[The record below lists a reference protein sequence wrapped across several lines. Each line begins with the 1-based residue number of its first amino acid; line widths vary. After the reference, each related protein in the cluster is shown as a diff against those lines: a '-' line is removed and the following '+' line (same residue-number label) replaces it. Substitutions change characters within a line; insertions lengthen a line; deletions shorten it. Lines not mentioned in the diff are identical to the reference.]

1 MGNIGSLLNMMR
13 YLDINTYVSSDISEL
28 RSAKRIILPGVGAFD
43 TAMKRINETDGL
55 KDILYEKIL
64 VEKIPILGI
73 CLGMQLITNSSEE
86 GKLKGLA
93 WIDAET
99 VKFPDFDDLKI
110 PHMGWNAASSY
121 VSDNPLLKET
131 TVDQKYYFVHS
142 YHVKVKE
149 ENDSIMKTDY
159 GILFNSIVNRN
170 NIFGVQFHPEKSHK
184 FGMKILNNFS
194 NI

>member
-13 YLDINTYVSSDISEL
+13 YLDIKTNVSSDISEL
-28 RSAKRIILPGVGAFD
+28 KSAKRIILPGVGAFD

-55 KDILYEKIL
+55 KEVLCEKIL

-86 GKLKGLA
+86 GNLDGLG

-99 VKFPDFDDLKI
+99 VKFPEFVDLKI
-110 PHMGWNAASSY
+110 PHMGWNEAFSY
-121 VSDNPLLKET
+121 VRDNPLLKET
-131 TVDQKYYFVHS
+131 KVDQKYYFVHS

-159 GILFNSIVNRN
+159 GIIFNSIVNRN

-184 FGMKILNNFS
+184 FGMKILHNFS